1 MPLLLMLTC
10 QTHKLVRK
18 LAIRALLLVFT
29 CWTHEP
35 GWALTIWR
43 APALQL
49 AQVRVLLEAAAAM
62 ADAPTLV
69 AGDFNSGP
77 ASGVHRFCSR

>member
-1 MPLLLMLTC
+1 MCGMLTAMVC
-10 QTHKLVRK
+10 FGVTGSTAGIDLLTCKLHDM
-18 LAIRALLLVFT
+18 F
-29 CWTHEP
+29 WE
-35 GWALTIWR
+35 LTVWR
-43 APALQL
+43 AAALQL

-69 AGDFNSGP
+69 AGDFNSAP